1 MARTVP
7 SAATQMA
14 TPPAGTAK
22 TTLDARIAN
31 LEDLLRSYA
40 AGDLV
45 PGVAVTLK
53 LDIPD
58 GATADVD
65 TAVLPFGLEIDECMV
80 VAGGANGANA
90 NTIQIK
96 TTGGVA
102 ISDAIS
108 MNGKVAGDVI
118 RAANIAPAT
127 RAVNAGSAIR
137 VTRTRV
143 AGVASARVIAYCTFT
158 GL

>member
-7 SAATQMA
+7 SAATQMS
-14 TPPAGTAK
+14 TPPAGTK
-22 TTLDARIAN
+22 VDLGVRIAN

-45 PGVAVTLK
+45 PGVALTLK
-53 LDIPD
+53 LDIAD

-65 TAVLPFGLEIDECMV
+65 TAALPFGIEIDEVTV

-90 NTIQIK
+90 NSIQLK
-96 TTGGVA
+96 TSGGVA

-108 MNGKVAGDVI
+108 MNAKVAGDVI
-118 RAANIAPAT
+118 RCANLALAT
-127 RAVNAGSAIR
+127 RAVNAGSVLR
-137 VTRTRV
+137 VTRTR
-143 AGVASARVIAYCTFT
+143 AGGVASARVIAFCTFT

>member
-1 MARTVP
+1 
-7 SAATQMA
+7 MA
-14 TPPAGTAK
+14 TPPAGSA
-22 TTLDARIAN
+22 TTLGARIAN

-53 LDIPD
+53 IDIAD

-65 TAVLPFGLEIDECMV
+65 TAALPFGIEIDEVMV
-80 VAGGANGANA
+80 VNVGANGANA
-90 NTIQIK
+90 NSFQIK
-96 TTGGVA
+96 NGAGTA

-108 MNGKVAGDVI
+108 TNGKASGDIV

-127 RAVNAGSAIR
+127 RQINAGGVVR
-137 VTRTRV
+137 VTRTR
-143 AGVASARVIAYCTFT
+143 AGGVAQARILAYCTFT

>member
-1 MARTVP
+1 M
-7 SAATQMA
+7 S
-14 TPPAGTAK
+14 TPPAGTAQ
-22 TTLDARIAN
+22 TTLDARITN

-45 PGVAVTLK
+45 PGMPVVLK

-65 TAVLPFGLEIDECMV
+65 SAALPFGVEIDDV
-80 VAGGANGANA
+80 LATSLGANGANA
-90 NTIQIK
+90 NTMQVQ

-108 MNGKVAGDVI
+108 MNGKAAGDMA
-118 RAANIAPAT
+118 RAASIAVAT
-127 RAVNAGSAIR
+127 RTVNAGSGIR
-137 VTRTRV
+137 VRRV
-143 AGVASARVIAYCTFT
+143 RAGGVASARIRIVGTLSGT
-158 GL
+158 